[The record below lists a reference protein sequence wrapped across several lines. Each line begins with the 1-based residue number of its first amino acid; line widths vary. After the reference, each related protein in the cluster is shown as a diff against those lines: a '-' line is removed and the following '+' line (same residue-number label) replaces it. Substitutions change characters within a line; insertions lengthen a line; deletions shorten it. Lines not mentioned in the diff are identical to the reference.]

1 MGMHRIGRNA
11 LGNISR
17 TFWFIYRHSP
27 RWTVLHIVT
36 ATLMGLL
43 PLGLIYLIK
52 LLVDEVTAA
61 VEKGAAGQ
69 GLEGIIWIIVAT
81 GIVFFLNS
89 ALGSWFNFIKEKHTR
104 QIEDLMF
111 EKIQNKASSLDLEYF
126 ENPHHHDIIFRA
138 EQESRYRPQQ
148 ILTGLVAVI
157 QNTISLLTVAFM
169 LSFLNWLIILVLA
182 VAVLPAVYVKFRYN
196 ERNYRLFRNHTEDL
210 RKTFYFNRILTEK
223 GFTKELRLFG
233 LAPYFRKQ
241 FVYFRDKVWNRK
253 YNLLRRKTLHE
264 TLSHLVAAVAI
275 FGAFAW
281 LTKDA
286 MQGAITIGS
295 LVMYFLVIRRGFT
308 ILKSLMDGFSKLYEQ
323 NLFLDNL
330 FEFLNLKPRVPAPS
344 DDHYEVVHPIEITLD
359 GVDFRYPNTHP
370 TVLKDINLHIPAGST
385 VAFVGEN
392 GAGKTTLI
400 KLLCRFYDPNRGA
413 IAFNGTDLRDMSK
426 EKVFENVSVMFQDFI
441 HYHLTA
447 GENIW
452 FGDTGKPYSEK
463 LLAQSARQAGIGERI
478 EELRHQ
484 YDTYLGNLFNDSAE
498 LSIGEWQKLAIA
510 RAYFRDAGLYI
521 LDEPASYM
529 DPETEQE
536 VISRFRELIHGKTAI
551 VISHRFTTISM
562 VDYIYVLEQ
571 NTILEEGTHSQL
583 MELDGRYA
591 HLYRTQAQHYR

>member
-1 MGMHRIGRNA
+1 MHRIWRNS

-17 TFWFIYRHSP
+17 TFQFIYHHSP
-27 RWTVLHIVT
+27 RWTILHILT
-36 ATLMGLL
+36 ATVMGVM

-52 LLVDEVTAA
+52 LLVDQVTAA
-61 VEKGAAGQ
+61 VEKGTEGQ
-69 GLEGIIWIIVAT
+69 GLEGIIWIIIAT

-89 ALGSWFNFIKEKHTR
+89 AIGSWFNFIKEKHTR

-111 EKIQNKASSLDLEYF
+111 EKIQNKASTLDLEYF
-126 ENPHHHDIIFRA
+126 EEPHHHDIIFRA

-148 ILTGLVAVI
+148 IITGLITVI
-157 QNTISLLTVAFM
+157 QNTISLLTVALM

-182 VAVLPAVYVKFRYN
+182 VAVLPAVYIKFRYN
-196 ERNYRLFRNHTEDL
+196 ERNYRLFRRHTEDL
-210 RKTFYFNRILTEK
+210 RKIFYFNRILTEK

-233 LAPYFRKQ
+233 LAPYCRRQ
-241 FVYFRDKVWNRK
+241 FAGLRDKIWNKK
-253 YNLLRRKTLHE
+253 YYLLRKKTLDE
-264 TLSHLVAAVAI
+264 TVSHLLAAMAI

-281 LTKDA
+281 LTLDA
-286 MQGAITIGS
+286 IGGEITIGS

-308 ILKSLMDGFSKLYEQ
+308 FLKSLMDGFSKLYEQ

-330 FEFLNLKPRVPAPS
+330 FEFLQLKPRVVAPAQTAPTIKQPV
-344 DDHYEVVHPIEITLD
+344 DITLKNI
-359 GVDFRYPNTHP
+359 DFRYPNTDKM
-370 TVLKDINLHIPAGST
+370 VLENLNLHIPAGKT

-400 KLLCRFYDPNRGA
+400 KLLCRFYDPTRGSVL
-413 IAFNGTDLRDMSK
+413 FNGVNLRNMPK
-426 EKVFENVSVMFQDFI
+426 EQVFDNVSVMFQDFI

-452 FGDTGKPYSEK
+452 FGDIGKPYDYNH
-463 LLAQSARQAGIGERI
+463 LAQSARQAGVEERI
-478 EELRHQ
+478 HSLPQ
-484 YDTYLGNLFNDSAE
+484 DYDTYLGNLFNNSAE

-521 LDEPASYM
+521 LDEPSSSM

-536 VISRFRELIHGKTAI
+536 VFSRFKELIRGRTAI

-562 VDYIYVLEQ
+562 VDYIYVLDR
-571 NTILEEGTHSQL
+571 NTIREEGTHRQL
-583 MELDGRYA
+583 MEQEGRYA
-591 HLYRTQAQHYR
+591 QLYRTQAQHYQ